1 MIADARRAAEMQ
13 QLAAQRSEQQL
24 DMILLTV
31 DTRGAARQR
40 RRMRHAEAGAVSRAK
55 RILSGED
62 TVFLWRD
69 LARGVVQREEMQLRL
84 QWGRRCRCM
93 PCPMCGQPCTGH
105 LAFPHD
111 GSACTHSLGGFDL
124 HEW

>member
-1 MIADARRAAEMQ
+1 MIADARRAAEMT
-13 QLAAQRSEQQL
+13 LLTVDTVAI

-69 LARGVVQREEMQLRL
+69 LARGVVQREEMQVRL
-84 QWGRRCRCM
+84 QWGR
-93 PCPMCGQPCTGH
+93 TGRT
-105 LAFPHD
+105 LPQEFAVYRTFRI
-111 GSACTHSLGGFDL
+111 ST
-124 HEW
+124 

>member
-1 MIADARRAAEMQ
+1 MIADARRAAEMT
-13 QLAAQRSEQQL
+13 LLTVDTVAI

-84 QWGRRCRCM
+84 QRGRRCRCM

-111 GSACTHSLGGFDL
+111 GSACTHSLGGFNL

>member
-1 MIADARRAAEMQ
+1 MIADARRAAAMQ
-13 QLAAQRSEQQL
+13 QSAAQWSEQQL

-84 QWGRRCRCM
+84 RWGRRCRCM

-111 GSACTHSLGGFDL
+111 GSACTHSLGGFNL

>member
-1 MIADARRAAEMQ
+1 MMIADARRAAEMT
-13 QLAAQRSEQQL
+13 LLTVDTVAI

-69 LARGVVQREEMQLRL
+69 LARGVVQREEMQVRL
-84 QWGRRCRCM
+84 QWPRTGRTLR
-93 PCPMCGQPCTGH
+93 Q
-105 LAFPHD
+105 AFVEYRTFRI
-111 GSACTHSLGGFDL
+111 ST
-124 HEW
+124 

>member
-1 MIADARRAAEMQ
+1 MIADARRAAEMT
-13 QLAAQRSEQQL
+13 LLTVDTVAI

-55 RILSGED
+55 RILSGEYD

-69 LARGVVQREEMQLRL
+69 LARGVVQREEMQVRL
-84 QWGRRCRCM
+84 QWGR
-93 PCPMCGQPCTGH
+93 TGRT
-105 LAFPHD
+105 LPQAFAVYRTFRI
-111 GSACTHSLGGFDL
+111 ST
-124 HEW
+124 

>member
-1 MIADARRAAEMQ
+1 MIADARRAAEMT
-13 QLAAQRSEQQL
+13 LLTVDTVAI

>member
-1 MIADARRAAEMQ
+1 MMIADARRAAEMT
-13 QLAAQRSEQQL
+13 LLTVNTVAI

-62 TVFLWRD
+62 TDNRATVFLWRD
-69 LARGVVQREEMQLRL
+69 LARGVIQREEMQVRL
-84 QWGRRCRCM
+84 QWGR
-93 PCPMCGQPCTGH
+93 TGRT
-105 LAFPHD
+105 LPQAFAVYRTFRI
-111 GSACTHSLGGFDL
+111 ST
-124 HEW
+124 

>member
-1 MIADARRAAEMQ
+1 MIADARRAAEMT
-13 QLAAQRSEQQL
+13 LLTVDTVAI

-69 LARGVVQREEMQLRL
+69 LARGVVQSEEMQVRL
-84 QWGRRCRCM
+84 QWPRTGRTLR
-93 PCPMCGQPCTGH
+93 Q
-105 LAFPHD
+105 AFVEYKTFRI
-111 GSACTHSLGGFDL
+111 ST
-124 HEW
+124 

>member
-1 MIADARRAAEMQ
+1 MIADARRAAEMT
-13 QLAAQRSEQQL
+13 LLTVDTVAI

-31 DTRGAARQR
+31 DTRGAARRR

-69 LARGVVQREEMQLRL
+69 LARGVVQREEMQVRL
-84 QWGRRCRCM
+84 QWGR
-93 PCPMCGQPCTGH
+93 TGRT
-105 LAFPHD
+105 LPQAFAEYRTFRI
-111 GSACTHSLGGFDL
+111 ST
-124 HEW
+124 

>member
-1 MIADARRAAEMQ
+1 MMIADARRAAAMQ
-13 QLAAQRSEQQL
+13 QSAAQWSEQQS
-24 DMILLTV
+24 MILLTV

-69 LARGVVQREEMQLRL
+69 LARGVVQREEMQVRL
-84 QWGRRCRCM
+84 QWPRTGRTLR
-93 PCPMCGQPCTGH
+93 Q
-105 LAFPHD
+105 AFFEYKTFRI
-111 GSACTHSLGGFDL
+111 ST
-124 HEW
+124 

>member
-1 MIADARRAAEMQ
+1 MIADARRAAEMT
-13 QLAAQRSEQQL
+13 LLTVDTVAI
-24 DMILLTV
+24 DMILLRV

-62 TVFLWRD
+62 DVFLWRD

-84 QWGRRCRCM
+84 QWGPGCRCM
-93 PCPMCGQPCTGH
+93 PCPMCGQPFTGH

-111 GSACTHSLGGFDL
+111 GSPCTHSLGGFDL

>member
-1 MIADARRAAEMQ
+1 MIADARRAAEMT
-13 QLAAQRSEQQL
+13 LLTVDTVAI

-84 QWGRRCRCM
+84 QWGRTL
-93 PCPMCGQPCTGH
+93 PQ
-105 LAFPHD
+105 AFAVYRTFRIP
-111 GSACTHSLGGFDL
+111 T
-124 HEW
+124 

>member
-1 MIADARRAAEMQ
+1 MIADARRAAEMTP
-13 QLAAQRSEQQL
+13 LTVDTVAI

-31 DTRGAARQR
+31 DTRGAARRR

-84 QWGRRCRCM
+84 QWGRTL
-93 PCPMCGQPCTGH
+93 PQ
-105 LAFPHD
+105 AFAVYRTFRI
-111 GSACTHSLGGFDL
+111 ST
-124 HEW
+124 